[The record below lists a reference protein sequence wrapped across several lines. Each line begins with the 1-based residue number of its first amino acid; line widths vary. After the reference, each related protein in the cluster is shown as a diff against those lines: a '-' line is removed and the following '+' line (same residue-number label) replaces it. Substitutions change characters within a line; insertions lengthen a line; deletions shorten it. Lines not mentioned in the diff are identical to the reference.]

1 MKTENEIIDHL
12 LFVKSKNTLSTI
24 LSNLTEKKLLHY
36 IRYSKTYQYKLNKNL
51 DNYKLYESI
60 DIDMV
65 PIDCPKGVF
74 VNIQEENKERI
85 HVYFNDGSQE
95 QKINEIPLK
104 NEEIKKIK
112 IKVERSLNSYSKLFL
127 NCRCIKKINFINETK
142 RDNIIDMSSMLQGCS
157 SLEEID
163 LSNLI
168 TVNVKDMKKMF
179 SGCTSLK
186 KIKFGKFNTN
196 KVIDMSEMFYNCISL
211 KEINLSCF
219 NTKNVVDIG
228 CMFKDCTK
236 LIKLNLYS
244 FSTYNVKKINDMF
257 SGCSSLERLNLY
269 NFNTDEVLTMNS
281 MFYSCESLEELNI
294 NNFRAKKV
302 TDLTDMF
309 KGCDS
314 LICLVCG
321 DKRINDEYKK

>member
-1 MKTENEIIDHL
+1 MVDHL
-12 LFVKSKNTLSTI
+12 SFINSKYILSAI
-24 LSNLTEKKLLHY
+24 FSNLTEKKLLLC
-36 IRYSKTYQYKLNKNL
+36 IRYSKTYQYKLNKSL
-51 DNYKLYESI
+51 DNYKLYGSI

-65 PIDCPKGVF
+65 PIDYPKGVF

-95 QKINEIPLK
+95 QKTNEIPLK

-168 TVNVKDMKKMF
+168 TVNVEDMKKMF

-186 KIKFGKFNTN
+186 KIKFGEFNTN
-196 KVIDMSEMFYNCISL
+196 KVINMSEMFNNCISL

-219 NTKNVVDIG
+219 DTKNVVDMG
-228 CMFKDCTK
+228 YMFKDCKK
-236 LIKLNLYS
+236 LIKLNLKS
-244 FSTYNVKKINDMF
+244 FSTYNVKIINDMF
-257 SGCSSLERLNLY
+257 AGCSSLERLNLY

-281 MFYSCESLEELNI
+281 MFKSCESLEVLNI
-294 NNFRAKKV
+294 NNFTTKEV

-321 DKRINDEYKK
+321 DKRINDECKK

>member
-1 MKTENEIIDHL
+1 MVDHL
-12 LFVKSKNTLSTI
+12 SFINSKYILSAI
-24 LSNLTEKKLLHY
+24 FSNLTEKKLLLC

-51 DNYKLYESI
+51 DNYKLYGSI

-95 QKINEIPLK
+95 QKTNEIPLK

-112 IKVERSLNSYSKLFL
+112 IKVERSLNSFSKLFL

-142 RDNIIDMSSMLQGCS
+142 RDNICDMSSMLHGCS

-168 TVNVKDMKKMF
+168 TVNVKDMNKMF

-186 KIKFGKFNTN
+186 TIKFGIFNTN
-196 KVIDMSEMFYNCISL
+196 KVINMSEMFYNCISL
-211 KEINLSCF
+211 EEINLSCF
-219 NTKNVVDIG
+219 NTKNVVDMG
-228 CMFKDCTK
+228 CMFKDCKK
-236 LIKLNLYS
+236 LIKLNLDS
-244 FSTYNVKKINDMF
+244 FSTYNVMIINGMF

-281 MFYSCESLEELNI
+281 MFCGCESLEELNI
-294 NNFRAKKV
+294 NNFRTKKV

-321 DKRINDEYKK
+321 DKRINDKFKK